1 MMFRFLFILVN
12 CLFAIRSDHICD
24 DGIIDSITVLQ
35 NGTIVLFR
43 KRDLYFLNDNNKQLI
58 GPVLV
63 SEVFNEIKGPIDSVL
78 TITDH
83 ETVSEFI
90 GSSIYFENGFYYS
103 YRNLREYEVEWG
115 NIVYLPHKG
124 LQASIGSIDPF
135 SKKIMSRKMSAAYFD
150 PIESLSQFVFSDGTV
165 LGFTFEMGTEYDRP
179 VVSTLSAQLKKYGI
193 DKIPET
199 VDAAF
204 TWNRDRTNEL
214 FLFSDK
220 NYCSFEFVKDPIQQN
235 CDMKSTKDSFL
246 NCQNIKRTTKS
257 GGNAA
262 QSVTESLSESG
273 VRNDAGVGNNEK
285 ISGLNKYKFTEKDK
299 SEVTPITKREG
310 SEEENEPN
318 DETKSVFKI
327 SGHSDLKSSQ
337 KIFLL
342 ILSPILLS
350 IIQIIFS

>member
-1 MMFRFLFILVN
+1 MFILVN
-12 CLFAIRSDHICD
+12 CLFDIRSDHICD

-78 TITDH
+78 TITHH
-83 ETVSEFI
+83 ETITEFI

-103 YRNLREYEVEWG
+103 YRNLREYQVEWG

-124 LQASIGSIDPF
+124 LQASIGSVDPF

-150 PIESLSQFVFSDGTV
+150 PIESLTQFVFSDGTV

-179 VVSTLSAQLKKYGI
+179 VVSTLSAELKKYGI
-193 DKIPET
+193 DKMLET

-204 TWNRDRTNEL
+204 TWNRDSTNQL

-235 CDMKSTKDSFL
+235 CDMKSTKHSFL
-246 NCQNIKRTTKS
+246 NCQNS
-257 GGNAA
+257 GGNVA
-262 QSVTESLSESG
+262 QSGTESLSESG
-273 VRNDAGVGNNEK
+273 VRNDVGVGNNEK
-285 ISGLNKYKFTEKDK
+285 VSGLNKYKFTEKDK
-299 SEVTPITKREG
+299 SQVTLIAKRER
-310 SEEENEPN
+310 SEEENKPN
-318 DETKSVFKI
+318 DETKSRDSQI
-327 SGHSDLKSSQ
+327 SGHLDLKSSQ
-337 KIFLL
+337 KIFLF